1 MDIGLQTEGD
11 CGLGFPCGRV
21 VFYEAY
27 GDRSFPGD
35 RAPIHL
41 FVDTPAADGRRSE
54 LAARRF
60 VARNDE
66 PQTARSTPMISNS
79 TLSRSARP
87 FQSAKRPP
95 RWVGLWTS
103 SNWPCAARIRTP
115 QGRQI
120 GTTTRKLLLCTP
132 SVLLVDS
139 GCLRDYVGFCPG
151 KRSRALLR
159 SNPTRNTR
167 IRTEECSARPR
178 SFRRLSWSVVL

>member
-1 MDIGLQTEGD
+1 MIVAYFPRCPDRGLVVVDLGLQAEGD
-11 CGLGFPCGRV
+11 CGFGFPSGRV
-21 VFYEAY
+21 VSCEAY

-54 LAARRF
+54 LAVARRF
-60 VARNDE
+60 VARNDK
-66 PQTARSTPMISNS
+66 PRTARSTPMISNS

-95 RWVGLWTS
+95 RWVGLWTR

-120 GTTTRKLLLCTP
+120 STTTQKLLSYTS
-132 SVLLVDS
+132 SVFF
-139 GCLRDYVGFCPG
+139 G
-151 KRSRALLR
+151 
-159 SNPTRNTR
+159 
-167 IRTEECSARPR
+167 
-178 SFRRLSWSVVL
+178 